1 MYFALLRRMFG
12 TRLRAVGIVILWVLL
27 AGVLSQMAPNLDEV
41 QDNSSGNL
49 PSTSSESM
57 QARALAAEAFP
68 ESADI
73 PGIIVVRGGD
83 ADAVEEVVARI
94 GAELSGPTRPDHVTG
109 FFSAQARPGAAP
121 EMVSDDRLSQM
132 AVVTIEGNP
141 ADESFQDAVA
151 DVREIVATQAGGTDA
166 AVTGPAGISTDTV
179 KVFSSGDRTLLLG
192 TILLVLI
199 ILLVI
204 YRSPLLALVPLL
216 GVGVAMRVAE
226 TLGAMMA
233 EAGWFD
239 INSQTASIMTVLL
252 FGVGTDYALIITAR
266 YREALRTEPDR
277 HLAMQTA
284 MRAIGETILSAAS
297 TVVLAMLALLIAV
310 SPSLRGF
317 GPYLAL
323 GVASMTVVAFTF
335 IPALILVLGDKVF
348 WPLSP
353 ERAANLGRN
362 SRIWHRAADWAI
374 NAPVKVAAA
383 SIAVLVVLS
392 MGLLGYKQSF
402 DFISGFRIDTESAQG
417 QSLVAEG
424 FGSGMIAPST
434 LYITAEGT
442 APDPDQWDDVA
453 AEVAEQDS
461 VARVGATPRIST
473 DGRTAAFEV
482 VLAHDPYG
490 QTALDAIAPLQEA
503 GATAA
508 DNAGIAGA
516 TALVGGETAQAAD
529 TQRDLDR
536 DTLWIIVVVLA
547 LVALILGLLLRSV
560 LAPVYLVGTLALSF
574 LATLGVTTFVTVTVM
589 GDAGIGNRV
598 TAYIFVFLAA
608 LGVDYNI
615 FIMSRYRE
623 EVRTRTPARALRE
636 AIVSTGGVVSSA
648 GLILAAT
655 FSVLMTQP
663 IRELFQFGFAMAFG
677 ILLDTFLIRPL
688 LVPAIVRMLDARALW
703 PSTPGTPTVPDG
715 PSAGSDPTGAVTG
728 DPR

>member
-12 TRLRAVGIVILWVLL
+12 TRLRAVGIVILWVLI
-27 AGVLSQMAPNLDEV
+27 AGALSQMAPDLDEV

-49 PSTSSESM
+49 PSASSESM

-68 ESADI
+68 ESAGT
-73 PGIIVVRGGD
+73 PGIVVVRGGD
-83 ADAVEEVVARI
+83 ADAAEAVVARI
-94 GAELSGPTRPDHVTG
+94 GAELSGPTRPEHVTG
-109 FFSAQARPGAAP
+109 FFSAQTRPGAAP

-151 DVREIVATQAGGTDA
+151 QVREIVAAQAGDNDA

-335 IPALILVLGDKVF
+335 IPALILVLGGKVF

-362 SRIWHRAADWAI
+362 SRIWQRVADWAI

-402 DFISGFRIDTESAQG
+402 DFISGFRIDTESARG

-424 FGSGMIAPST
+424 FGTGMIAPST
-434 LYITAEGT
+434 LYITSEGT

-508 DNAGIAGA
+508 NNAGIAGA

-715 PSAGSDPTGAVTG
+715 PSAGSDPTGAVTRG
-728 DPR
+728 PR